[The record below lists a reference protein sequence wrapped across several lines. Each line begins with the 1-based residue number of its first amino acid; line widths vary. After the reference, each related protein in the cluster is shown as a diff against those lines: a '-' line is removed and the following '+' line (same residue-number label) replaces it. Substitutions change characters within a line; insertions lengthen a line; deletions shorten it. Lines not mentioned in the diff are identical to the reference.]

1 MGLTANQTLVKK
13 KIREHDHIAI
23 ETVQNEANGGKK
35 SEQSTS
41 NLWNKIILLKIEVP
55 EEDDNVVD
63 GKILE
68 EIMTKNIQ
76 FDENYKHKD
85 PKSER
90 TPSRKQLLKC
100 QRQL

>member
-1 MGLTANQTLVKK
+1 MKQTEK
-13 KIREHDHIAI
+13 
-23 ETVQNEANGGKK
+23 KK

-41 NLWNKIILLKIEVP
+41 DLWNKIILLKIEVP

-90 TPSRKQLLKC
+90 TLSRKKLLKC
-100 QRQL
+100 